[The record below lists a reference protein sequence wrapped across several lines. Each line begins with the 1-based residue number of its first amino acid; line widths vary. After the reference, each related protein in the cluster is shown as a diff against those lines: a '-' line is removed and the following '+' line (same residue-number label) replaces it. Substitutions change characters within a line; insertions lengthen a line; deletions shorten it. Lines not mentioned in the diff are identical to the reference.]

1 MNTYYYTIAKTRDD
15 ARLRLITS
23 GWEELDTVDD
33 RFHQHS
39 IGLGYETE
47 RVATLGD
54 GGLVELEVIEQ

>member
-1 MNTYYYTIAKTRDD
+1 MNTHFYMIAETRAD
-15 ARLRLITS
+15 ARLRLLTS
-23 GWEELDTVDD
+23 GWEEVDATGD

-47 RVATLGD
+47 RVVTLGD